1 MKDTKTIYE
10 QLGGTYRE
18 ENGNL
23 VPDVELP
30 EQKPIGKYGR
40 MHLDYLKKQRRG
52 RYSALLGEGRLN
64 AYLSEIDEQ
73 AHEML
78 TSLTIELAKSQG
90 IDEHLKATDQM
101 RWVQMMNNVR
111 AQAEEIVLKE
121 IVFSWQAEGKA
132 IDELLSKLQKG
143 EDSVTDKGYIEFSD
157 VETELTKSE

>member
-18 ENGNL
+18 ANGNL

-40 MHLDYLKKQRRG
+40 MHLDYLKQHRRG
-52 RYSALLGEGRLN
+52 RYSAPLGEGRLN
-64 AYLSEIDEQ
+64 TYLADVDEQ

-78 TSLTIELAKSQG
+78 TSLTVEFAKAQG

-111 AQAEEIVLKE
+111 SSAEETVMR
-121 IVFSWQAEGKA
+121 
-132 IDELLSKLQKG
+132 ELILA
-143 EDSVTDKGYIEFSD
+143 
-157 VETELTKSE
+157 

>member
-1 MKDTKTIYE
+1 MKNDEKYAPNDEYTERHKINERMANVMKQTIYE

-40 MHLDYLKKQRRG
+40 MHLEYLKQHRRG

-64 AYLSEIDEQ
+64 TYLADVDEQ
-73 AHEML
+73 AREML
-78 TSLTIELAKSQG
+78 SSLTVELAKTQG

-111 AQAEEIVLKE
+111 SSAEETIMR
-121 IVFSWQAEGKA
+121 
-132 IDELLSKLQKG
+132 ELILA
-143 EDSVTDKGYIEFSD
+143 
-157 VETELTKSE
+157 

>member
-1 MKDTKTIYE
+1 MKNDGKYALNDEHTERHKIKERMENVMKQTIYE

-40 MHLDYLKKQRRG
+40 MHLDYLKKHRRG

-64 AYLSEIDEQ
+64 AYLADVDEQ
-73 AHEML
+73 AHELL
-78 TSLTIELAKSQG
+78 TSLTVELAKAQG

-101 RWVQMMNNVR
+101 RWVQAMNNVR
-111 AQAEEIVLKE
+111 SSAEETVMR
-121 IVFSWQAEGKA
+121 
-132 IDELLSKLQKG
+132 ELILA
-143 EDSVTDKGYIEFSD
+143 
-157 VETELTKSE
+157 

>member
-1 MKDTKTIYE
+1 MKNDEKYALNGEYTERHKINERMENVMKQIIYE

-18 ENGNL
+18 ENGSL

-40 MHLDYLKKQRRG
+40 MHLDYIKQHRRG

-64 AYLSEIDEQ
+64 AYLANVDEQ

-78 TSLTIELAKSQG
+78 TSLTVELAKSQG
-90 IDEHLKATDQM
+90 IDEHLKTTDQM

-111 AQAEEIVLKE
+111 SSAEETVMR
-121 IVFSWQAEGKA
+121 
-132 IDELLSKLQKG
+132 ELILA
-143 EDSVTDKGYIEFSD
+143 
-157 VETELTKSE
+157 

>member
-30 EQKPIGKYGR
+30 EQKQIGKYGK
-40 MHLDYLKKQRRG
+40 MHLDYLKQHRRG

-64 AYLSEIDEQ
+64 TYLSEIDEQ
-73 AHEML
+73 AHKML
-78 TSLTIELAKSQG
+78 TSLTVELAKTQG

-111 AQAEEIVLKE
+111 SQAEEIVIKE
-121 IVFSWQAEGKA
+121 IV
-132 IDELLSKLQKG
+132 LCH
-143 EDSVTDKGYIEFSD
+143 
-157 VETELTKSE
+157 

>member
-10 QLGGTYRE
+10 QLGGTYRK

-23 VPDVELP
+23 VPDVELS

-40 MHLDYLKKQRRG
+40 MHLDYLKQHRRG

-64 AYLSEIDEQ
+64 AYLADVDEQ

-78 TSLTIELAKSQG
+78 ISLTVELAKAQG

-111 AQAEEIVLKE
+111 SSAEEAVMR
-121 IVFSWQAEGKA
+121 
-132 IDELLSKLQKG
+132 ELILA
-143 EDSVTDKGYIEFSD
+143 
-157 VETELTKSE
+157 

>member
-1 MKDTKTIYE
+1 MKNDEKYALDAEYTERHKTIERMENEMKQTIFE

-30 EQKPIGKYGR
+30 EQKQIGKYGK
-40 MHLDYLKKQRRG
+40 MHLDYLKQHRRG

-73 AHEML
+73 AHKML
-78 TSLTIELAKSQG
+78 TSLTAELAKAQG

-101 RWVQMMNNVR
+101 RWVQMMKNVR
-111 AQAEEIVLKE
+111 SSAEETVMR
-121 IVFSWQAEGKA
+121 
-132 IDELLSKLQKG
+132 ELILA
-143 EDSVTDKGYIEFSD
+143 
-157 VETELTKSE
+157 

>member
-1 MKDTKTIYE
+1 MKNDEKYASNDEYTERHKINERMENVMQQTIYE

-18 ENGNL
+18 EKGNL

-30 EQKPIGKYGR
+30 EQKPIGKYGK
-40 MHLDYLKKQRRG
+40 MHLDYLKQHRRG

-64 AYLSEIDEQ
+64 AYLADVDEQ

-78 TSLTIELAKSQG
+78 SSLTVELAKAQG

-111 AQAEEIVLKE
+111 NSAEETVMR
-121 IVFSWQAEGKA
+121 
-132 IDELLSKLQKG
+132 ELILA
-143 EDSVTDKGYIEFSD
+143 
-157 VETELTKSE
+157 

>member
-40 MHLDYLKKQRRG
+40 MHLDYLKHYRRG

-73 AHEML
+73 AHKML
-78 TSLTIELAKSQG
+78 TSLTVELAKTQG
-90 IDEHLKATDQM
+90 IDEHLKATNQM

-111 AQAEEIVLKE
+111 ISAEETIMR
-121 IVFSWQAEGKA
+121 
-132 IDELLSKLQKG
+132 ELILA
-143 EDSVTDKGYIEFSD
+143 
-157 VETELTKSE
+157 